1 MYDYARSILR
11 GRQETML
18 AGLLNKD
25 FKNIPILINYEASD
39 ILVFDSDNSYTYTL
53 EKLDLFH
60 SMEALFPE
68 FFQII
73 SRIFSYH
80 GQHFH
85 TMELNKTMEIGFS
98 IIFLQY
104 FQNTSVLW
112 KRSNFGEV
120 IYICVSS
127 SES

>member
-1 MYDYARSILR
+1 MYVYTRATLR
-11 GRQETML
+11 GGQETTL

-53 EKLDLFH
+53 ENLDLFH
-60 SMEALFPE
+60 SMEALFPQ

-73 SRIFSYH
+73 SIIFSYH

-112 KRSNFGEV
+112 RRSNFGEV
-120 IYICVSS
+120 TYMCF
-127 SES
+127 EQ